1 MVAACLEERIILRF
15 RLGRFNRLKPLTSR
29 PGLRYSSGLLAKTSS
44 EKAPS
49 GAGGSPPGDR
59 RRGRRP
65 ETIFERLSH
74 LPLEKCLQPAKVSS
88 AIKRR
93 RFMHV
98 VPRSVH
104 LDEGVPVEYL
114 GSDYSGWAIPTD
126 HVRPDWM
133 IYCLGAGNEV
143 SFETELIRRTGC
155 EVYSFDP
162 TDASAKHVNGLQ
174 NDRLHFYQYAIWN
187 YDGMLPMYIA
197 EAPGNST
204 LSGANL
210 PKTRIA
216 VKRPCRTIDSIMREL
231 GHERIDLLKYHV
243 EGGEYE
249 VFDPDDLRRWKVQ
262 VLIMG
267 LFWTASPKR
276 ALSLVEEIVK
286 RGYRPVAVKSQSFT
300 FIDESLLK

>member
-1 MVAACLEERIILRF
+1 
-15 RLGRFNRLKPLTSR
+15 
-29 PGLRYSSGLLAKTSS
+29 LLSVKTLS
-44 EKAPS
+44 EKAPATAAS
-49 GAGGSPPGDR
+49 SALGDPR
-59 RRGRRP
+59 RRAGKPASSFEALRRL
-65 ETIFERLSH
+65 R
-74 LPLEKCLQPAKVSS
+74 LEKCLQPAKISC

-93 RFMHV
+93 RFMRV
-98 VPRSVH
+98 VPRSVE
-104 LDEGVPVEYL
+104 LDQRVPVEYL
-114 GSDYSGWAIPTD
+114 GSDYSGWAIPAD
-126 HVRPDWM
+126 RVRSDWV

-155 EVYSFDP
+155 EVHSFDP
-162 TDASAKHVNGLQ
+162 TDASAEHVNGLK

-187 YDGMLPMYIA
+187 YDGMLPMYVA
-197 EAPGNST
+197 EARGNPT

-210 PKTRIA
+210 PRTR
-216 VKRPCRTIDSIMREL
+216 VTVERPCRTIDSIMREL

-276 ALSLVEEIVK
+276 ALSLVDDIVK
-286 RGYRPVAVKSQSFT
+286 RGYRPVAAKSQSFT
-300 FIDESLLK
+300 FMDEDLLEQGAGNDQL